1 MFKSKYRP
9 FLGQNR
15 KKNEPNVGTDISD
28 SNTDEVLEKCRY
40 IDQDNL
46 SEILGGVNDL
56 SDLAVFHANVIS
68 LRKNITRVED
78 LFSNCERM
86 PDVIGISETRID
98 GDSYLVKLPGYEFK
112 NCDSPT
118 SAGGVGIYIRENLNF
133 DVRDDLKLDIDN
145 CEDKWIEIN
154 VNSSK
159 QKSKGAEKIV
169 IGIIYRHPGNNFKLF
184 QEKLSG
190 TIYELNKKKHELCD
204 LRGCKH

>member
-1 MFKSKYRP
+1 MEEYTP
-9 FLGQNR
+9 L
-15 KKNEPNVGTDISD
+15 
-28 SNTDEVLEKCRY
+28 
-40 IDQDNL
+40 
-46 SEILGGVNDL
+46 
-56 SDLAVFHANVIS
+56 
-68 LRKNITRVED
+68 
-78 LFSNCERM
+78 
-86 PDVIGISETRID
+86 ID

-118 SAGGVGIYIRENLNF
+118 AAGGVGIYIRENLNF

-184 QEKLSG
+184 QDKLSG
-190 TIYELNKKKHELCD
+190 TIYELNKKKRTL
-204 LRGCKH
+204 